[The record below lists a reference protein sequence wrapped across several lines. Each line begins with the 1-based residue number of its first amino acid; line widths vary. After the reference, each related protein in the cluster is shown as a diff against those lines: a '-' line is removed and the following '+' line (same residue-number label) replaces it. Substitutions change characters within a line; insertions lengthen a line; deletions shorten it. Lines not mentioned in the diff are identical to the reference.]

1 MHKLTAELGDYDDTI
16 HTPATVSEFRF
27 IPNQTEDM
35 EIQILDEYKECKG
48 HTPAQS
54 ELAFLNKA
62 KLLEMY
68 GVDMHTVLVR
78 HFKLFFQKIY
88 FY

>member
-1 MHKLTAELGDYDDTI
+1 
-16 HTPATVSEFRF
+16 
-27 IPNQTEDM
+27 M
-35 EIQILDEYKECKG
+35 EIQVLDEYKECKG

-54 ELAFLNKA
+54 ELAFLHKA

-78 HFKLFFQKIY
+78 IY
-88 FY
+88 FLYFSSVL

>member
-1 MHKLTAELGDYDDTI
+1 
-16 HTPATVSEFRF
+16 
-27 IPNQTEDM
+27 M
-35 EIQILDEYKECKG
+35 EIQVLDEYKECKG

-54 ELAFLNKA
+54 ELAFLHKA

-78 HFKLFFQKIY
+78 IYLLYFSLFPLKIS
-88 FY
+88 FYLRAKMAANII

>member
-1 MHKLTAELGDYDDTI
+1 
-16 HTPATVSEFRF
+16 
-27 IPNQTEDM
+27 M